1 MTQTS
6 DFLSPAFVS
15 QYRGIRPRNAG
26 VLFDVVYLR
35 TYSRWVESK
44 KRRETWDETVA
55 RVVEYSLSLYQGSAS
70 REQLVAEAELMFDK
84 IFHLEV
90 MPSGRTLWVGGTES
104 AKKFGESQYNCS
116 FCCIDSLDAFGDLF
130 QLLLC
135 GCGAGFRVLPED
147 IAKLPNFN
155 TGLELEH
162 VPYIFSGVNKQ
173 DETQVDFDD
182 HILNIFYINVGDSRE
197 AWVEALREFLSIATC
212 RDRHIG
218 MPWPLKVIINYNHI
232 RPEGSRI
239 KSFGGKAPGHTGL
252 QEMFSNVAKVIQ
264 NCSGRLTAVDAMD
277 ICNYIGKNVI
287 VGGTRR
293 SSQIALGCPND
304 EEFVSAKKELWTTKQ
319 NLQRTMSN
327 NSVVFNSHP
336 SLEQV
341 KEIFKGIKNNGEP
354 GFFNLEAARKRRPDV
369 CGLNPCAEI
378 LLNSKGFCNLST
390 VNLMAFVKGG
400 QFNLEAACEAF
411 RLATR
416 IGLRI
421 TNVTVSL
428 PEWDKIQKSDRLLGV
443 SLTGLMDMFDA
454 IGVEFDSLKGR
465 DILVNLREAAN
476 DEADLYAFEMRVPR
490 PLLVTCI
497 KPEGTLS
504 QLPTVSSGL
513 HRAYAPYYIRRIRVS
528 AMDAVA
534 QALDKLGVPN
544 EPDKGKAERL
554 VFSFPI
560 KTQATILSVEEP
572 ATRQFERYLTTMEEY
587 TDHNSSCTITVGE
600 DEWEDME
607 KMVHDNFVSCVA
619 AAFLPKYTDAYPQM
633 PYEAISREQ
642 YEEMQATFPSL
653 DTLAELVNE
662 FEQEETED
670 ELETDCAG
678 GVCPVR

>member
-70 REQLVAEAELMFDK
+70 RGQLVAEAELMFDK

-147 IAKLPNFN
+147 IAKLPDFN
-155 TGLELEH
+155 
-162 VPYIFSGVNKQ
+162 PGVQVFHKEYMFLGENKE
-173 DETQVDFDD
+173 DETTVDYDIPYFT
-182 HILNIFYINVGDSRE
+182 ITIGDSRE
-197 AWVEALREFLSIATC
+197 AWVGALREFLDLATC
-212 RDRHIG
+212 RD
-218 MPWPLKVIINYNHI
+218 PLKVILNYDNI

-252 QEMFSNVAKVIQ
+252 QEMFTNVAKVIQ

-354 GFFNLEAARKRRPDV
+354 GFFNIKAANARRPGV
-369 CGLNPCAEI
+369 YGLNPCAEI

-390 VNLMAFVKGG
+390 VNLMAFVNNGVFDLPK
-400 QFNLEAACEAF
+400 ACEAF

-416 IGLRI
+416 IGLRV

-428 PEWDKIQKSDRLLGV
+428 PEWDKVQKSDRLLGV

-454 IGVEFDSLKGR
+454 IGVEFDSYAGR
-465 DILVNLREAAN
+465 NILADLRSAAN
-476 DEADLYAFEMRVPR
+476 DEADKYAFEMRVPR

-528 AMDAVA
+528 SMDAVA
-534 QALDKLGVPN
+534 QALIKLGVPN

-560 KTQATILSVEEP
+560 KTQATISAADEP
-572 ATRQFERYLTTMEEY
+572 ASRQLDRYLTTMEHY

-600 DEWEDME
+600 DEWEGME
-607 KMVHDNFVSCVA
+607 KMVHDNFSSIIA

-633 PYEAISREQ
+633 PYEAITREQ
-642 YEEMQATFPSL
+642 YDEIQATFPSL
-653 DTLAELVNE
+653 ETLAELVNE

-670 ELETDCAG
+670 ELEADCSSG
-678 GVCPVR
+678 FCPVR